1 MEQNKKNY
9 IETVLEIFNKFSF
22 QQKIMLGGV
31 IILTLVILVFA
42 LFIFNEPNYSVLFTN
57 LSQED
62 AGKAIEYLQ
71 SEKIP
76 YKVDEADQT
85 IRVPKEKVYE
95 ARLALAGKGVPSS
108 GVIGYE
114 IFDKNTMGMSDFM
127 QKLNFKRALEG
138 ELSRTIMQ
146 QAGVEAARVH
156 IVFPAKSVFKDEQK
170 EPTSSVV
177 LKLSNGAGLSQQ
189 NIQAIA
195 NLVAGSVEGLRP
207 EKVTIVDTKGNL
219 LTRNQ
224 DDGSFGVTTG
234 KQYELKSAVENY
246 LVNKAQTILDNV
258 LGYGNSVIRINA
270 DIDFNQ
276 IEKTMELYDPETQ
289 VAISEQTIKSESGGK
304 SMSDSNVVLTENTT
318 TNYEVSKTVQRVI
331 EGAGNIKRLTLAAVI
346 NGVTK
351 EIKQGDEVKKVIEPR
366 TDEQMKK
373 LEEIIKQAV
382 GFNAERNDEVSVVTM
397 PFETQEMNDL
407 TETDN
412 ALFMPINDLSN
423 VILSLTAIAAVM
435 LLLRSLLKRLKNEKI
450 VIGTFNYKDAEIP
463 DLLAAT
469 GVAGNGSSNLK
480 LESGNHSTVKRP
492 MIEVG
497 DIADEYSTEALQKK
511 AQQDKI
517 INYVSKNPMEAAK
530 LINLWLREDDYE

>member
-76 YKVDEADQT
+76 YQVDEADQT

-177 LKLSNGAGLSQQ
+177 LKLSSGAGLSQQ

-246 LVNKAQTILDNV
+246 LASKAQTILDNV

-304 SMSDSNVVLTENTT
+304 SISDSNVVLTENTT

-351 EIKQGDEVKKVIEPR
+351 EIKQGEEVKKVIEPR

-397 PFETQEMNDL
+397 PFETQEMDDL

-450 VIGTFNYKDAEIP
+450 VIGTFNYKDTETP

-469 GVAGNGSSNLK
+469 GVPGNGSSNLK
-480 LESGNHSTVKRP
+480 LESGHHSTANRP

-517 INYVSKNPMEAAK
+517 INYVSKNPIEAAK

>member
-177 LKLSNGAGLSQQ
+177 LKLSGGAGLSQQ

-304 SMSDSNVVLTENTT
+304 SISDSNVVLTENTT

-351 EIKQGDEVKKVIEPR
+351 EIKQGEEVKKVIEPR

-397 PFETQEMNDL
+397 PFETQEMDDL

-469 GVAGNGSSNLK
+469 GVQGNGSSNLK